1 MQDPYKIN
9 FVTAPPAPPLLK
21 QEKEVN
27 LIPMSAEEVQLLKDF
42 LQREMDVLREDL
54 RGVKDENADAHRD
67 VSEQIGAVRKDIA
80 DLSGR
85 VKEVESHEETEEQ
98 ADAARKEVKDS
109 LRRTFLAGNA
119 VLGTLIVVIVYLID
133 HY

>member
-9 FVTAPPAPPLLK
+9 FVTALPAPPLK
-21 QEKEVN
+21 QQEKEVN

-54 RGVKDENADAHRD
+54 RGVKEENADAHRD
-67 VSEQIGAVRKDIA
+67 VSKQIGAVREDIA
-80 DLSGR
+80 ELTER
-85 VKEVESHEETEEQ
+85 VTEVESHEDTQEH
-98 ADAARKEVKDS
+98 ADNARKEIKDS
-109 LRRTFLAGNA
+109 MRKTFLAANA
-119 VLGTLIVVIVYLID
+119 VLGTLIVVVVYLID